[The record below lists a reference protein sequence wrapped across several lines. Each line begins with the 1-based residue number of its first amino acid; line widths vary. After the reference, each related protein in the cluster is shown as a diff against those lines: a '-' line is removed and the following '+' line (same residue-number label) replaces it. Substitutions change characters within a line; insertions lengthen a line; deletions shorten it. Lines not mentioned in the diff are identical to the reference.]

1 MAALNSIQSVR
12 DAAQKAVAEVTIT
25 DLHTHIFPPSHG
37 NLLLW
42 DINEL
47 LTYHYLVAELFTV
60 APAKLTYEAFWKMS
74 KVRQADLV
82 WEYVFLKHGGL
93 SEAARGVM
101 TVISRLG
108 LQEQLAK
115 RDLAAIRKWFAMQNV
130 EDYIQKV
137 FELAGLDYAIMTND
151 PFVAEE
157 AAHWT
162 NDKPGHPLMK
172 TALRIDSMITNWP
185 HAAEVMR
192 SYGYATD
199 TLDDSSYSEA
209 RRFLKYWAKKLNPEY
224 MAASLSPDFAYP
236 HDNTMGRV
244 VQNIVLPVAREL
256 NLPLAMM
263 IGVRNRAMVNPLLG
277 DGGDAVGVA
286 DVEAIQN
293 LCREN
298 PDVKFLVT
306 MLSRVNQHELTV
318 LGRKFRNLHLFG
330 CWWFCNNPS
339 IIEEMTRQRFELLGT
354 AFTANH
360 SDARVLD
367 QLIYKWTH
375 TRKIVGKVLADKYAD
390 QFAAG
395 WRVTEDEIRRDAGN
409 ILGGSFEAFLS
420 R

>member
-1 MAALNSIQSVR
+1 MVKLNSIQAVR
-12 DAAQKAVAEVTIT
+12 DAAEKTVAETTIT
-25 DLHTHIFPPSHG
+25 DLHTHIFPPSHD

-60 APAKLTYEAFWKMS
+60 APAKLTYEAFWKMT
-74 KVRQADLV
+74 KVQQADLV
-82 WEYVFLKHGGL
+82 WEHVFLKHGPL
-93 SEAARGVM
+93 SEATRGVM
-101 TVISRLG
+101 TVVSKLG
-108 LQEQLAK
+108 LQDELTK
-115 RDLAAIRKWFAMQNV
+115 RDLAGIRRWFAEQNA

-137 FELAGLDYAIMTND
+137 FELSGLDYAIMTND
-151 PFVAEE
+151 PFVPEE
-157 AAHWT
+157 TQQWT
-162 NDKPGHPLMK
+162 NEKPGHPLMK
-172 TALRIDSMITNWP
+172 TALRIDPMIVNWP

-192 SYGYATD
+192 SYSYATK
-199 TLDDSSYSEA
+199 TLDESSYSEA
-209 RRFLKYWAKKLNPEY
+209 RRFLRYWAEKLNPLY
-224 MAASLSPDFAYP
+224 MAASLPPDFAYP

-244 VQNIVLPVAREL
+244 VQNIVIPVAREL
-256 NLPLAMM
+256 NLPLVMM
-263 IGVRNRAMVNPLLG
+263 IGVRKRTMVNPSLG

-298 PDVKFLVT
+298 SDVKFLVT

-395 WRVTEDEIRRDAGN
+395 WRVTEDEIKRDARN

>member
-1 MAALNSIQSVR
+1 MATLNSVQTVR
-12 DAAQKAVAEVTIT
+12 DTAQKAVTDTTIT
-25 DLHTHIFPPSHG
+25 DLHTHVFPPTHG

-60 APAKLTYEAFWKMS
+60 APAKLTYEAFWKMT
-74 KVRQADLV
+74 KPQQADLV
-82 WEYVFLKHGGL
+82 WEHVFLKHGAL
-93 SEAARGVM
+93 SEATRGVM
-101 TVISRLG
+101 TVISKLG
-108 LQEQLAK
+108 LQEELAK
-115 RDLAAIRKWFAMQNV
+115 RDLAGIRKWFAEQNV

-157 AAHWT
+157 AAHWAD
-162 NDKPGHPLMK
+162 DKPGHPLMK
-172 TALRIDSMITNWP
+172 TALRIDQLIVNWP

-192 SYGYATD
+192 SYGYVTE
-199 TLDDSSYSEA
+199 TLNESSYPEA
-209 RRFLKYWAKKLNPEY
+209 RRFLKYWAEKINPVY
-224 MAASLSPDFAYP
+224 MAASLPPDFAYP

-244 VQNIVLPVAREL
+244 MQNIVLPVAREL

-263 IGVRNRAMVNPLLG
+263 IGVRKRTMVNPALG

-286 DVEAIQN
+286 NVEAVQN
-293 LCREN
+293 LCREHS
-298 PDVKFLVT
+298 DVKFLVT

-390 QFAAG
+390 QFEAG
-395 WRVTEDEIRRDAGN
+395 WRVTEAEIKRDARN

>member
-1 MAALNSIQSVR
+1 VCSS
-12 DAAQKAVAEVTIT
+12 D
-25 DLHTHIFPPSHG
+25 
-37 NLLLW
+37 LLW

-60 APAKLTYEAFWKMS
+60 APAELTYEAFWKMS
-74 KVRQADLV
+74 KVAQADLV
-82 WEYVFLKHGGL
+82 WEHVFLKHGAL
-93 SEAARGVM
+93 SEACRGVM
-101 TVISRLG
+101 TVISKLG
-108 LQEQLAK
+108 LQEDLAK
-115 RDLAAIRKWFAMQNV
+115 RDLAAIRKWFAQQNT

-137 FELAGLDYAIMTND
+137 FDLAGLDYAIMTND
-151 PFVAEE
+151 PFVAAE
-157 AAHWT
+157 AEHWT

-185 HAAEVMR
+185 HAVEVMR
-192 SYGYATD
+192 SYGYATE
-199 TLDDSSYSEA
+199 TLDESSYPEA
-209 RRFLKYWAKKLNPEY
+209 RRFLKYWVEKINPEY
-224 MAASLSPDFAYP
+224 MAASLPPDFMYP
-236 HDNTMGRV
+236 DDNAMGLV
-244 VQNIVLPVAREL
+244 VQNIVLPVAKEL
-256 NLPLAMM
+256 NLPLGLM
-263 IGVRNRAMVNPLLG
+263 IGVRKRTMVNPLLG

-286 DVEAIQN
+286 DVEAVQN

-339 IIEEMTRQRFELLGT
+339 IIDEMTRQRFELLGT

-375 TRKIVGKVLADKYAD
+375 TRKVVGKVLADKYAD
-390 QFAAG
+390 QFEAG
-395 WRVTEDEIRRDAGN
+395 WRVTEDEIRRDARN
-409 ILGGSFEAFLS
+409 ILGGSFEAFLK